1 MTSHWVPFPRC
12 SQLKRLWYSDQFT
25 ANDNNGDDND
35 EHTEKKKKKTENE
48 ITQADKYM
56 FCRLHE
62 PNENLQFMRSGIAVD
77 FFLHIGLHFE
87 CKNDYAIY
95 NFFVAVIFA

>member
-77 FFLHIGLHFE
+77 FFCILAFISNV
-87 CKNDYAIY
+87 KTIMQYT
-95 NFFVAVIFA
+95 IFLLL